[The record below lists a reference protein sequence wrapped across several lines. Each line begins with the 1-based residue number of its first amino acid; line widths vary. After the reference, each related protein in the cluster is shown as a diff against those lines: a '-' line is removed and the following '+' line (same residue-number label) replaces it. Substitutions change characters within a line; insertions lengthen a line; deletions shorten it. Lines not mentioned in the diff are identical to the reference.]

1 MPAILA
7 LIKFLV
13 IAYMFLF
20 PKNLEDMNQVQFPLN
35 PQLLAEY
42 SYLGVQQ
49 IFIDWIY
56 QFTNH
61 KTATLGIITFTTQMF
76 KILKLGS

>member
-49 IFIDWIY
+49 IFID
-56 QFTNH
+56 
-61 KTATLGIITFTTQMF
+61 
-76 KILKLGS
+76 